1 MASSKASGNHL
12 ETGGL
17 AVLEPGARGLAVM
30 ELKRRLRK
38 WFEQH
43 GELPP
48 RRMRGPVYG
57 TSAVEAVKRFQ
68 REAGLTAN
76 GVVGQE
82 TWRALP
88 D

>member
-1 MASSKASGNHL
+1 MAPL
-12 ETGGL
+12 EE
-17 AVLEPGARGLAVM
+17 AVGERENGHPRLEPGARGLAVM
-30 ELKRRLRK
+30 DLKRRLRK
-38 WFEQH
+38 WFELQ
-43 GELPP
+43 GEPPP

-76 GVVGQE
+76 GVVGEE

-88 D
+88 DN